1 MSMTM
6 ENFCN
11 TIKRDIQK
19 ELGDSFTISIRPT
32 LKNNGTKLTGLV
44 ITEEGC
50 NIAPTIYLDFYYEEY
65 ADGRADLKKVEQ
77 DILECYHSNKPQ
89 NSRFDLTGFT
99 KWETAKSRLACK
111 LVNYSDN
118 QELLETTPHERFL
131 DLAVICYYLVDMD
144 CPATILIQDR
154 FPALWGKDKN
164 EVIQTA
170 KENTFRLFP
179 PNIRNMGDIIME
191 LMGGM
196 DLYGLDSRAGTSM
209 YVLTSQTKMN
219 GSIGILCP
227 DLLKNFA
234 DEIQDDL
241 YIIPSSIHEV
251 LLVPAGETAGNGR
264 ELSEMVQEVNRTQVE
279 REETLSD
286 HVYFY
291 SRETDRITM

>member
-6 ENFCN
+6 ENFCSI
-11 TIKRDIQK
+11 IKNDIQK
-19 ELGDSFTISIRPT
+19 ELGDCFTVSIRPT
-32 LKNNGTKLTGLV
+32 LKNNGTTLTGLV

-50 NIAPTIYLDFYYEEY
+50 NIAPTIYLDFYYQEY
-65 ADGRADLKKVEQ
+65 AGGRTGLKEIEHG
-77 DILECYHSNKPQ
+77 ILECHRS
-89 NSRFDLTGFT
+89 SRPKSGSFDLSGFT

-111 LVNYSDN
+111 LVNYNDN
-118 QELLETTPHERFL
+118 QELLKTTPHEKFL
-131 DLAVICYYLVDMD
+131 DLAVVCYYLVDMD

-154 FPALWGKDKN
+154 FPALWGKDRN

-179 PNIRNMGDIIME
+179 PNIRNMGDVIKE

-196 DLYGLDSRAGTSM
+196 DLCGLDSGAGTSM

-234 DEIQDDL
+234 DEIQDDF

-251 LLVPAGETAGNGR
+251 LLVPAGETAGDGR
-264 ELSEMVQEVNRTQVE
+264 ELSEMVREVNRTQVE
-279 REETLSD
+279 KEETLSD